1 MVLVIVVGSVAAVF
15 IIVLIFS
22 IAIVTVITVDLEE
35 LGRYKNRRMEEV
47 NGNGFLYTSHV
58 RLRV

>member
-22 IAIVTVITVDLEE
+22 IAIVTVITIDLEE
-35 LGRYKNRRMEEV
+35 LGRYKNRRMEE
-47 NGNGFLYTSHV
+47 
-58 RLRV
+58 